1 MGEWKGMEGYLKI
14 TLEVPHLFV
23 PKSIVQVLKKTN
35 SFFNIL
41 PCTSILGVQGG
52 ARRDDVISSGETT
65 TTTTTFVIT
74 QIFTLIILEKFIHI
88 TLKRESASSLS

>member
-1 MGEWKGMEGYLKI
+1 MEGYLKI
-14 TLEVPHLFV
+14 TLEVPHLSV

-65 TTTTTFVIT
+65 TTTTFVIT
-74 QIFTLIILEKFIHI
+74 QIFTLIILQKFIHI

>member
-14 TLEVPHLFV
+14 TLEVPHLSV

-74 QIFTLIILEKFIHI
+74 QIFTLIILQKFIHI

>member
-1 MGEWKGMEGYLKI
+1 MEGYLKI
-14 TLEVPHLFV
+14 TLEVPHLSV
-23 PKSIVQVLKKTN
+23 PKSVVQVLKKTN

-41 PCTSILGVQGG
+41 PCTTILGVQGG

-65 TTTTTFVIT
+65 TTTTTITFVIT
-74 QIFTLIILEKFIHI
+74 QIFTLIILQKFIHI

>member
-1 MGEWKGMEGYLKI
+1 MEGYLKI
-14 TLEVPHLFV
+14 TLEVPHLSV

-41 PCTSILGVQGG
+41 SCTTILGVQGG

-65 TTTTTFVIT
+65 TTTTTTFVIT
-74 QIFTLIILEKFIHI
+74 QIFTLIILQKFIHI

>member
-1 MGEWKGMEGYLKI
+1 MEGYLKI
-14 TLEVPHLFV
+14 TLEVPHLSV
-23 PKSIVQVLKKTN
+23 PKSVVQVLKKTN

-41 PCTSILGVQGG
+41 SCTTILGVQGG

-65 TTTTTFVIT
+65 TTTTTTTTFVIT
-74 QIFTLIILEKFIHI
+74 QIFTLIILQKFIHI

>member
-1 MGEWKGMEGYLKI
+1 MEGYLKI
-14 TLEVPHLFV
+14 TLEVPHLSV

-41 PCTSILGVQGG
+41 PCTSILGVQGV
-52 ARRDDVISSGETT
+52 ARRDDVISSGET

-74 QIFTLIILEKFIHI
+74 QIFTLIILQKFIHI